1 MAKKTLTMPQSGTT
15 PPPSPLKA
23 MTHPAEPVVETKK
36 VSSEQENKRTT
47 IVINPDT
54 YRKFKAYAAESGQTV
69 TSLINEFMEQTL
81 AAAGK

>member
-15 PPPSPLKA
+15 PVSRLKA
-23 MTHPAEPVVETKK
+23 MTHPTEPAVDTKK
-36 VSSEQENKRTT
+36 SSSEQENKRTT
-47 IVINPDT
+47 IVINPET

-69 TSLINEFMEQTL
+69 TALINEFMEQTL

>member
-23 MTHPAEPVVETKK
+23 MTHPTEPAVETKK
-36 VSSEQENKRTT
+36 SSSEQENKRTT
-47 IVINPDT
+47 IVINPET

-69 TSLINEFMEQTL
+69 TALINEFMVSHWQR
-81 AAAGK
+81 K

>member
-23 MTHPAEPVVETKK
+23 MTHPTEPAVEIKK
-36 VSSEQENKRTT
+36 SSSEQENKRTT

-69 TSLINEFMEQTL
+69 TSLINGFMEQTL

>member
-23 MTHPAEPVVETKK
+23 MTHPVEPNVETKK
-36 VSSEQENKRTT
+36 GLSEQENKRTT

-54 YRKFKAYAAESGQTV
+54 YRKFKGYAAETGQTV

>member
-1 MAKKTLTMPQSGTT
+1 MAKKLTMPQAGTT
-15 PPPSPLKA
+15 PVSPLKA
-23 MTHPAEPVVETKK
+23 MTHPTEPTVETKK
-36 VSSEQENKRTT
+36 GASEQENKRTT

-54 YRKFKAYAAESGQTV
+54 YRKVKAYAAESGQTV

>member
-15 PPPSPLKA
+15 PVSPLKA
-23 MTHPAEPVVETKK
+23 MTHPTEPAVETKK
-36 VSSEQENKRTT
+36 SSSEQENKRTT
-47 IVINPDT
+47 IVINPET

-81 AAAGK
+81 AAVGK

>member
-15 PPPSPLKA
+15 PVSPLKA
-23 MTHPAEPVVETKK
+23 MTHPTEPAVDTKK
-36 VSSEQENKRTT
+36 SSSEQENKRTT
-47 IVINPDT
+47 IVINPET

>member
-1 MAKKTLTMPQSGTT
+1 MAKKLTMPQAGTT
-15 PPPSPLKA
+15 PISPLKA
-23 MTHPAEPVVETKK
+23 MTHRTEPVAETKAA
-36 VSSEQENKRTT
+36 EENKRTT
-47 IVINPDT
+47 IVINPET

>member
-23 MTHPAEPVVETKK
+23 MTHPTEPAVETKK
-36 VSSEQENKRTT
+36 SSSEQENKRTT

-69 TSLINEFMEQTL
+69 TSLINEFMERTL
-81 AAAGK
+81 LEAGK

>member
-23 MTHPAEPVVETKK
+23 MTHPTEPAVEIKK
-36 VSSEQENKRTT
+36 SSSEQENKRTT

-54 YRKFKAYAAESGQTV
+54 YRKFNAYAAESGQTV

>member
-15 PPPSPLKA
+15 PDSPLKA
-23 MTHPAEPVVETKK
+23 MTHPTEPAVETKNS
-36 VSSEQENKRTT
+36 SSEQENKRTT
-47 IVINPDT
+47 IVINPEP

-69 TSLINEFMEQTL
+69 TALINEFMEQTL

>member
-1 MAKKTLTMPQSGTT
+1 MAKKLTMPQAGTT
-15 PPPSPLKA
+15 PVSPLKA
-23 MTHPAEPVVETKK
+23 MTHPTEPTVKTKK
-36 VSSEQENKRTT
+36 GSSEQENKRTT